1 MPVFK
6 DWRCRN
12 LLPLRFVSSK
22 KKRIFGIHSNKDELS
37 FNHWQLIIDH

>member
-1 MPVFK
+1 MPLFK

-22 KKRIFGIHSNKDELS
+22 KKRIFGIDSNKTNCHS
-37 FNHWQLIIDH
+37 TIGN

>member
-6 DWRCRN
+6 DWRCHN

-22 KKRIFGIHSNKDELS
+22 KKRIFGIDSNKDELPY
-37 FNHWQLIIDH
+37 NHWQIIINN